1 MLGPYVQP
9 LPWQRED
16 RDVAAGTLCD
26 VAGWGVVNH
35 AGRRP
40 DRLQHLLLPVL
51 DRATCNLRKY
61 HDGTI
66 TKSMMCA
73 ESRRRDSCKVQGRGW
88 ASRGVGA
95 KASGGRGGEVG
106 GGAPPA
112 CWGRSQQKGRARGN
126 TEGEADGKGG
136 SRAGELAEC
145 PPPQE
150 SGRGLRQ
157 VWGLRWEGQ

>member
-9 LPWQRED
+9 LPWQRKD

-66 TKSMMCA
+66 TNSMMCA
-73 ESRRRDSCKVQGRGW
+73 ESRHRDSCKVQGRGW
-88 ASRGVGA
+88 SSRGVGA
-95 KASGGRGGEVG
+95 KASGGRGGG
-106 GGAPPA
+106 GGGGEA
-112 CWGRSQQKGRARGN
+112 CWGRSQQKGRGAR
-126 TEGEADGKGG
+126 EY
-136 SRAGELAEC
+136 
-145 PPPQE
+145 
-150 SGRGLRQ
+150 GRRG
-157 VWGLRWEGQ
+157 